1 MQCPKC
7 GETSAASDYCDQCG
21 SLLSAPSAPVAPI
34 APATPA
40 ATPAPAPSS
49 AGDPPMVPSA
59 TQIPRAGTCSN
70 CGSPRDVGESF
81 CEVCGYDYQTGQLPN
96 LPTPL
101 VTTAAST
108 ASPTPPTRAWDL
120 VVSADPALWKEFA
133 HLRTEDIQVPSSST
147 VAIITGSVM
156 IGRYSRSQNVNPDV
170 DIRTLTGDPAV
181 SARHARLDLRNGQW
195 ELVDLGS
202 DNGTVCDDVSLEA
215 NRPVALSSG
224 ATIRIGAWTTCTL
237 TSR

>member
-21 SLLSAPSAPVAPI
+21 SLLRAPSAPVAPSAPI

-40 ATPAPAPSS
+40 ATPSS

-101 VTTAAST
+101 ITTAAST

-120 VVSADPALWKEFA
+120 VVSVDPALWKEFA

-147 VAIITGSVM
+147 VAIITGSVL

-202 DNGTVCDDVSLEA
+202 DNGTVCGDLSLEA

-224 ATIRIGAWTTCTL
+224 AIIRIGAWTTCTL